1 MKYFV
6 FALLLL
12 VFFLKKSFSQ
22 TTDFQTW
29 NSATVEKSISKDW
42 VAGIQEEIRF
52 KDNSTR
58 LRTSYTDIG
67 LKYQLSKSFDLSA
80 AYRFIIKTDETSQR
94 IYTDFSYEWEKGKW
108 SVKPRVRLQ
117 HEFITNDVDENYIRP
132 QLTVR
137 YKISKKW
144 EPFIEEEL
152 FYHALYYK
160 GSEFDESR
168 TSAGTRFK
176 FNKDHS
182 LKIFYLY
189 EYQFNVNDPLYANV
203 LGISYEFDW

>member
-1 MKYFV
+1 M
-6 FALLLL
+6 
-12 VFFLKKSFSQ
+12 
-22 TTDFQTW
+22 
-29 NSATVEKSISKDW
+29 
-42 VAGIQEEIRF
+42 QEEVRL

-58 LRTSYTDIG
+58 LRTSYTDVG
-67 LKYQLSKSFDLSA
+67 VKYHVTKSFDILG
-80 AYRFIIKTDETSQR
+80 AYRFIVKPDEISQR
-94 IYTDFSYEWEKGKW
+94 LYADISYEWKKDKW
-108 SVKPRVRLQ
+108 SVEPRIRLQ
-117 HEFITNDVDENYIRP
+117 HEFIMNDVDENYLRP
-132 QLTVR
+132 QLTMR

-168 TSAGTRFK
+168 TSAGTRYK

-189 EYQFNVNDPLYANV
+189 EYQFNVNDPLSANV
-203 LGISYEFDW
+203 MGISYEFDW